1 MVINNFN
8 LIIDIIDKENSSVVV
23 LFEEAFSDMRVLLN
37 EIKTYC
43 KDKKVICEQA
53 QNYLNEYA
61 KNLIDK
67 KENEYS
73 RNLIDCDVMI
83 IDDFQY
89 FTNRTTSQKV
99 FGEII
104 LKREKPTVIFLSG
117 ECLTKNGFITDIN
130 KILDNAI
137 KFEIVE
143 THKGREIKTI

>member
-8 LIIDIIDKENSSVVV
+8 LITDIIDKENSSVVV
-23 LFEEAFSDMRVLLN
+23 LFGEPFSDKRVLLN

-67 KENEYS
+67 KENEYT
-73 RNLIDCDVMI
+73 RKLTDCDLVI

-89 FTNRTTSQKV
+89 FANRTTSQKV

-104 LKREKPTVIFLSG
+104 INLSQ
-117 ECLTKNGFITDIN
+117 
-130 KILDNAI
+130 
-137 KFEIVE
+137 
-143 THKGREIKTI
+143 